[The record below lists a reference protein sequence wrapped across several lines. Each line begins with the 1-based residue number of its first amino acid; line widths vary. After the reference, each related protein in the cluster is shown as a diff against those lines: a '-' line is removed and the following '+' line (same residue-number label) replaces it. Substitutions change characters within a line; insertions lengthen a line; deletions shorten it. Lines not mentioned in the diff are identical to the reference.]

1 MNKSKR
7 KTSSLK
13 SKEDEIISLNIRIR
27 QTAHDLNNILTSS
40 NNSIVA
46 IKQLIK
52 PKDKIQKYLTNIET
66 NSIRATEL
74 IEELLVSEG
83 IGKRI
88 KRRINVNDLID
99 DVIRT
104 LRGSLGND
112 IELNISIT
120 KNLYKIDGFYSDLY
134 RALLNLALNAV
145 EAIEGKGKVTIKARN
160 VSSRRKDPILVV
172 SVKDTGC
179 GISEESLKSIFNEG
193 YSTKK
198 KKVVSGLGLSIVKN
212 IIEVHDGEISV
223 KSKVGKGTEFII
235 TLPAIKS
242 LKKKTSKKEKVKK
255 ILIAEDE
262 APILESICYLLESYD
277 YETVCAAN
285 GELAIQQFDENDD
298 IDLMIIDK
306 FMPIVDGLEV
316 VKNIRKKNKVI
327 PIILTT
333 GLQDADEKEFKK
345 LGINKII
352 KKPYDFDLMIELI
365 RNSAF

>member
-1 MNKSKR
+1 MTKIK
-7 KTSSLK
+7 KETSSLK
-13 SKEDEIISLNIRIR
+13 SKENEIISLNTRIR
-27 QTAHDLNNILTSS
+27 QAAHDLNNILTSS
-40 NNSIVA
+40 NNSIAA

-83 IGKRI
+83 IGERI
-88 KRRINVNDLID
+88 KRRININDLIN

-104 LRGSLGND
+104 LRGSLGDNVD
-112 IELNISIT
+112 LNVSVI
-120 KNLYKIDGFYSDLY
+120 KNLYKVNGFYSDLY

-145 EAIEGKGKVTIKARN
+145 ESIEGNGKITIKARN
-160 VSSRRKDPILVV
+160 VSSRKKEPSIVI
-172 SVKDTGC
+172 SIKDTGC
-179 GISEESLKSIFNEG
+179 GISEESLKSIFTEG
-193 YSTKK
+193 YSTKQ

-212 IIEVHDGEISV
+212 IIEIHDGEISI
-223 KSKVGKGTEFII
+223 KSKVDKGTEFII
-235 TLPAIKS
+235 TLPAVKS
-242 LKKKTSKKEKVKK
+242 LKKKTNKEKIKK

-316 VKNIRKKNKVI
+316 VKNIRKKNKAI

-333 GLQDADEKEFKK
+333 GLQEADEKKFKK

-365 RNSAF
+365 RNATF

>member
-1 MNKSKR
+1 MTKSK
-7 KTSSLK
+7 KETPTLK
-13 SKEDEIISLNIRIR
+13 SKEDEIISLNTRIR
-27 QTAHDLNNILTSS
+27 QAAHDLNNILTSS
-40 NNSIVA
+40 NNSIAA

-112 IELNISIT
+112 IELNLSIT
-120 KNLYKIDGFYSDLY
+120 KNLYKVDGFYSDLY
-134 RALLNLALNAV
+134 RALLNLALNSV
-145 EAIEGKGKVTIKARN
+145 EAIEGKGKITIKARN
-160 VSSRRKDPILVV
+160 ISSRRKEPGLVI

-212 IIEVHDGEISV
+212 TIDIHDGEISV

-235 TLPAIKS
+235 TLPAVKT
-242 LKKKTSKKEKVKK
+242 LKKKPKKEKIKK

-285 GELAIQQFDENDD
+285 GELAIQKFYENDD

-316 VKNIRKKNKVI
+316 VKNIRKRNKAV

-333 GLQDADEKEFKK
+333 GLQDADEKKFKK
-345 LGINKII
+345 LGIDKII

-365 RNSAF
+365 RDAAF